1 MSVKANGL
9 LDTQQVAEILGCTSQ
24 HVRNLIRGKV
34 KGKKLPAF
42 RVGQREYQVKRED
55 VFRYLEKCQVE
66 VEDFY
71 K

>member
-1 MSVKANGL
+1 MSVKSNGL
-9 LDTQQVAEILGCTSQ
+9 LDTQQAAEILGCTSQ

-42 RVGQREYQVKRED
+42 KVGQREYQIKRED
-55 VFRYLEKCQVE
+55 VFKYLEKCRVE
-66 VEDFY
+66 VENIY

>member
-1 MSVKANGL
+1 MTIKSSGL

-42 RVGQREYQVKRED
+42 KVGQREYQVKRED
-55 VFRYLEKCQVE
+55 VFQYLEKCRVE
-66 VEDFY
+66 VESFY